1 MTTDTL
7 IKELETE
14 AIRLFAKTVL
24 PFELK
29 GRFSRQTKL
38 LKREEQAINHHFVFL
53 RSEFYREHI
62 GWLAQIGRYKQAL
75 PLLHYLNEED
85 QKKAFAE
92 IGFNL
97 ACRGEF
103 ETAEALMHNHSLR
116 PDEQFREH
124 IRQNRHSNH
133 LIQQGLIRHFVFDDT
148 IGAWR
153 DLKKAGFRRQEE
165 PWRRRAWYI
174 PHIID
179 RLLEKG
185 HIEEARMLGYQI
197 NDRDIDDNAVI
208 AHFRRGEFDAGR
220 ILFKKTERDFKDVVR
235 YFADKDDFEHAIE
248 FFMLGTTPTLRAD
261 YLVTFVKLFHCN
273 LIDAAY
279 SFAFSVLDELALAP
293 EKEKTIRTTLKK
305 CYISVLCCCG
315 RKDDALAETQNDPEL
330 LEVFNKTENKSNSK
344 KYSKVDDIRNEPD
357 EYKRREPVK
366 KIIPQ
371 LLEQGD
377 FETAIELCYL
387 VEKDEYRWK
396 IEPLIAH
403 YLVLHKPDRLL
414 TFLEGRLYSYGLIT
428 ACFAWA
434 WLEGKN
440 HEAEMLLE
448 YIANKQGEDNA
459 YIKCLLL
466 MHRFEEA
473 DRLIENLFAEEGS
486 VQKSIILLRALRYIA
501 EGAYEK
507 AWHCCRFMGDEP
519 LRIELRRKIITLI
532 AWARGETGC
541 TFFESHTISSPWNL
555 YFLYEQHEIDAAFKR
570 YVPELDFSGINW
582 KHTFSMSPVK
592 KEIL

>member
-1 MTTDTL
+1 MTTDIL

-14 AIRLFAKTVL
+14 AIRLLAKTVL

-38 LKREEQAINHHFVFL
+38 LKREEQTINHHFVFL

-85 QKKAFAE
+85 QEKAFAE

-103 ETAEALMHNHSLR
+103 ETAEALMHNHSLK

-124 IRQNRHSNH
+124 IRHNRHSNH

-153 DLKKAGFRRQEE
+153 DLKKAGFRRKEE
-165 PWRRRAWYI
+165 PRRRRAWYI

-197 NDRDIDDNAVI
+197 NDKEIDDKAVI
-208 AHFRRGEFDAGR
+208 AHFRRGEFEDGR
-220 ILFKKTERDFKDVVR
+220 ALFKKTETDFRDVVR
-235 YFADKDDFEHAIE
+235 YFADENDIVHAIE
-248 FFMLGTTPTLRAD
+248 FFLLGTTQTLRTD
-261 YLVTFVKLFHCN
+261 NLVAFVNAFDCTY
-273 LIDAAY
+273 IDEAY
-279 SFAFSVLDELALAP
+279 RFAINVLDELTPEP
-293 EKEKTIRTTLKK
+293 EKDRMIRTTLKK
-305 CYISVLCCCG
+305 WYISTLCYCN
-315 RKDDALAETQNDPEL
+315 RKEQALAETQNDPEL
-330 LEVFNKTENKSNSK
+330 LDVCSQPEKQSYYK
-344 KYSKVDDIRNEPD
+344 KYNTVDDIRNEPD

-387 VEKDEYRWK
+387 VEKSEYRWK

-414 TFLEGRLYSYGLIT
+414 TFLEGGLDSYGLIT
-428 ACFAWA
+428 KCFAWA

-440 HEAEMLLE
+440 NETEMLLE
-448 YIANKQGEDNA
+448 YIAGKKEENEA

-466 MHRFEEA
+466 LHRFEEA

-486 VQKSIILLRALRYIA
+486 VQKSIILLRALRHIA

-519 LRIELRRKIITLI
+519 WRIELRRKIITLI
-532 AWARGETGC
+532 AWAMGETGC
-541 TFFESHTISSPWNL
+541 TFFESDTISSSSDL

-582 KHTFSMSPVK
+582 KQNFSMSPVE